1 MDINKIMQQAQAMQ
15 KQLEEASKQINE
27 KEFEGSASNGLV
39 KVVINGENKIKSVD
53 INKDILNPD
62 DLDMIQDLI
71 MIAVNDAIDKAED
84 YKKERYGSMASA
96 LGIPGK

>member
-1 MDINKIMQQAQAMQ
+1 MDFNKLMQQAQAMQ
-15 KQLEEASKQINE
+15 KQLEDANRQINE

-39 KVVINGENKIKSVD
+39 KVVINGENRILSVD
-53 INKDILNPD
+53 IDASILNPED
-62 DLDMIQDLI
+62 KEMIEDLL
-71 MIAVNDAIDKAED
+71 MIAVNNAVDKAED

>member
-1 MDINKIMQQAQAMQ
+1 MDINKLMQQAQAMQ
-15 KQLEEASKQINE
+15 KQLEEANKQINE

-39 KVVINGENKIKSVD
+39 KVVINGENKIQSID
-53 INKDILNPD
+53 INKDIINAD
-62 DLDMIQDLI
+62 DKEMIEDLI

-84 YKKERYGSMASA
+84 YKKDRYGSMASA

>member
-1 MDINKIMQQAQAMQ
+1 MDINKLMQQAQAMQ
-15 KQLEEASKQINE
+15 KQLEEANKQINE

-39 KVVINGENKIKSVD
+39 KVVINGENRIQSID
-53 INKDILNPD
+53 INKEILNAD
-62 DLDMIQDLI
+62 DKEMIEDLI

-84 YKKERYGSMASA
+84 YKKDRYGSMASA

>member
-1 MDINKIMQQAQAMQ
+1 MDINKLMQQAQAMQ
-15 KQLEEASKQINE
+15 KQLEEANKQINE

-39 KVVINGENKIKSVD
+39 KVVINGENRIQSID
-53 INKDILNPD
+53 INKDILNSD
-62 DLDMIQDLI
+62 DKEMIEDLI

-84 YKKERYGSMASA
+84 YKKDRYGSMASA